1 MSAAEPLEQLAAHA
15 RDIRVIVV
23 GGGVA
28 GLVSALEFA
37 KVGMHVTV
45 LEASDRLGGVVRD
58 AEVAGLRLDV
68 GAESFATRGGT
79 VAALLDEL
87 GLADRVV
94 APHPGGAWVAGLPG
108 GDAAPLPVG
117 GVLGIPDN
125 PWDPAVRRIIGWS
138 GAWRAYLDR
147 VRPPLTI
154 GHDRSLGHLVRSRM
168 GAAVHDRLVAPVTSG
183 VYSARPDDIDVD
195 VAAPGLN
202 AALTRVGSL
211 SGAVAELRGGRTVAP
226 GGAVAGIDGG
236 MARLVDALVAR
247 LEELGVR
254 LHTDVAVDAL
264 RADGDGWRVL
274 TGDAADDAETAGAVD
289 PGTRATPDAETVP
302 DEADTDD
309 AFRAD
314 AVVVATTEAEARRLL
329 APVVPTLDTETA
341 PSPVVEIVTLVV
353 ADPALDA
360 RPRGNGVLTVAGSHR
375 AKALTHA
382 SAKWG
387 WVAEVAGPGIHVVRV
402 SFGTQDEAPATAGL
416 DDAQAAALA
425 LEEASALLGVPL
437 RAASLRG
444 AHRERYVQS
453 QPGSAIGR
461 AATVAASRGAIRA
474 VPGVGAV
481 GAWLSGT
488 GLAQVV
494 PDAREE
500 AERVRRSALWGR
512 VGSQE

>member
-1 MSAAEPLEQLAAHA
+1 MSAAEPLEELAAHA
-15 RDIRVIVV
+15 RDIRVVV
-23 GGGVA
+23 IGGGVA

-37 KVGMHVTV
+37 KVGMRVTV
-45 LEASDRLGGVVRD
+45 LESDDRLGGVVRD

-87 GLADRVV
+87 GLADRV
-94 APHPGGAWVAGLPG
+94 ALPHPGGAWVAGLPG

-125 PWDPAVRRIIGWS
+125 PWDPAVRRIIGWG

-247 LEELGVR
+247 LDALGVR
-254 LHTDVAVDAL
+254 LHTGVAVEAI
-264 RADGDGWRVL
+264 RADGDGWRVV
-274 TGDAADDAETAGAVD
+274 TGDEHAAGARPGADAVPPEGDPLPLADDA
-289 PGTRATPDAETVP
+289 P
-302 DEADTDD
+302 DEDD

-329 APVVPTLDTETA
+329 APVVPLLDPDTA
-341 PSPVVEIVTLVV
+341 PSPVVEIVTLVLD
-353 ADPALDA
+353 APALDA
-360 RPRGNGVLTVAGSHR
+360 RPRGNGVLTVAHSHR

-387 WVAEVAGPGIHVVRV
+387 WVAEAAGPGIHVVRV
-402 SFGTQDEAPATAGL
+402 SFGTQDEAPATADL

-425 LEEASALLGVPL
+425 LEEASTLLGVPL
-437 RAASLRG
+437 RADALRG

-461 AATVAASRGAIRA
+461 AATVAAARGAIRA
-474 VPGVGAV
+474 VSGIGAV

-494 PDAREE
+494 PDARDE
-500 AERVRRSALWGR
+500 AERLRRSVLWGR